1 MRQHQWSLST
11 TDGSS
16 SAEDSDDD
24 ANGPREILGSD
35 EVHYGKYVL
44 YQWDGTS
51 YYVGTVDDISFD
63 PINLHH
69 FDEEVQCSG

>member
-1 MRQHQWSLST
+1 MST
-11 TDGSS
+11 TYSELDGSS
-16 SAEDSDDD
+16 SDEDSDDD

-63 PINLHH
+63 PINL
-69 FDEEVQCSG
+69 DPIRISTSL